1 MVPLS
6 KVKLSTGK
14 ASSCSAQAKSSIV
27 KHGLSNVKLDRT
39 THRQGKAMHCIVMVW

>member
-14 ASSCSAQAKSSIV
+14 VSSCLAQAKSSIV
-27 KHGLSNVKLDRT
+27 KHRHSLVL
-39 THRQGKAMHCIVMVW
+39 HCIVMVW